1 MIIPPMLLRVRV
13 QSDKRRFGLWLPLF
27 LIWLPVLLLGLALF
41 PLVVVLAA
49 FLWPWGWGRPLLLIG
64 PATFRL
70 VCALR
75 GLLID
80 VHSPPQQVY
89 IAFR

>member
-13 QSDKRRFGLWLPLF
+13 QSGRRRFGVWLPLF
-27 LIWLPVLLLGLALF
+27 LLWPPVFLLALALF
-41 PLVVVLAA
+41 PLLLALAVL
-49 FLWPWGWGRPLLLIG
+49 LWPWGWGRTLLLTG
-64 PATFRL
+64 PAIFRM

-80 VHSPPQQVY
+80 VHTPPEQVY
-89 IAFR
+89 ISFR

>member
-1 MIIPPMLLRVRV
+1 MIIPPLLLRVRV
-13 QSDKRRFGLWLPLF
+13 QSDRRRFGLWLPLF
-27 LIWLPVLLLGLALF
+27 LLWPPVFLFGLALF
-41 PLVVVLAA
+41 PLVLVVAVV
-49 FLWPWGWGRPLLLIG
+49 LWPWGWGRTLLLIG

-75 GLLID
+75 GLRVD
-80 VHSPPQQVY
+80 VHDPPERVY